1 MKGVHITLKS
11 IRISRFLLL
20 TAGIIMVCYGASRG
34 EAATVL
40 SKAINLCLECV
51 GIG

>member
-1 MKGVHITLKS
+1 MSLRKAPMLFLAAAIVMIGVGVL
-11 IRISRFLLL
+11 
-20 TAGIIMVCYGASRG
+20 RG

-40 SKAINLCLECV
+40 SKGINLCLECV

>member
-1 MKGVHITLKS
+1 MKLRKVPL
-11 IRISRFLLL
+11 FLLL
-20 TAGIIMVCYGASRG
+20 AAAAMIAVGSWRG

-40 SKAINLCLECV
+40 SKGINLCLECV

>member
-1 MKGVHITLKS
+1 MSLRKAPM
-11 IRISRFLLL
+11 FLLAAAIVMI
-20 TAGIIMVCYGASRG
+20 AGGVFRG

-40 SKAINLCLECV
+40 SKGINLCLECV

>member
-1 MKGVHITLKS
+1 MKLRKVPL
-11 IRISRFLLL
+11 FLLL
-20 TAGIIMVCYGASRG
+20 AAAAMIAVGIWRG

-40 SKAINLCLECV
+40 SKGINLCLECV

>member
-1 MKGVHITLKS
+1 MKLRKVPLF
-11 IRISRFLLL
+11 FLLAAAAMIVVGL
-20 TAGIIMVCYGASRG
+20 WRG

-40 SKAINLCLECV
+40 SKGINLCLECV

>member
-1 MKGVHITLKS
+1 MSLRKAPLL
-11 IRISRFLLL
+11 FLAAAILMMG
-20 TAGIIMVCYGASRG
+20 AGIWRG

-40 SKAINLCLECV
+40 SKGINLCLECV

>member
-1 MKGVHITLKS
+1 MELSHAKKAAAQAV
-11 IRISRFLLL
+11 LLI
-20 TAGIIMVCYGASRG
+20 AGISMLCIGVLRG

-40 SKAINLCLECV
+40 SKAIKLCLECV

>member
-1 MKGVHITLKS
+1 MSLRKSTL
-11 IRISRFLLL
+11 FLLAAAIAMMG
-20 TAGIIMVCYGASRG
+20 AGIWRG

-40 SKAINLCLECV
+40 SKGINLCLECV

>member
-1 MKGVHITLKS
+1 MSLRKAPLLFLAAAIGMIGAGVL
-11 IRISRFLLL
+11 
-20 TAGIIMVCYGASRG
+20 RG

-40 SKAINLCLECV
+40 SKGINLCLECV

>member
-1 MKGVHITLKS
+1 MNLRKS
-11 IRISRFLLL
+11 SLFLL
-20 TAGIIMVCYGASRG
+20 AAAAVMIAVGVWRG

-40 SKAINLCLECV
+40 NKGINLCLECV

>member
-1 MKGVHITLKS
+1 MNLRKAPL
-11 IRISRFLLL
+11 FLLAAAMVMIG
-20 TAGIIMVCYGASRG
+20 AGILRG

-40 SKAINLCLECV
+40 SKGINLCLECV

>member
-1 MKGVHITLKS
+1 W
-11 IRISRFLLL
+11 
-20 TAGIIMVCYGASRG
+20 RG

-40 SKAINLCLECV
+40 SKAIKLCLECV

>member
-1 MKGVHITLKS
+1 MNLRKS
-11 IRISRFLLL
+11 SLFLLAAA
-20 TAGIIMVCYGASRG
+20 TVMIAVGVWRG

-40 SKAINLCLECV
+40 SKGINLCLECV